1 MKKWLLLP
9 GLLAAGLLLRLPHP
23 ARDIAGLEPVRAVYL
38 YMEQGLT
45 TIETDTGT
53 IGSGADLES
62 AYAALKSNADR
73 EIFLD
78 TAQFLIL
85 DPHVPI
91 TEPIFEIFR
100 PDCKV
105 VITDARPDLKKSSDY
120 LSQHPPKQNLAQ
132 IRASKIQHSDLST
145 QHSAL
150 NPKGARHEE

>member
-38 YMEQGLT
+38 YMEQGRT

-53 IGSGADLES
+53 NGTGEDLES
-62 AYAALKSNADR
+62 AYAALRNNADR

-91 TEPIFEIFR
+91 TDDFYELLR
-100 PDCKV
+100 PSTRVAYSNEKPNLETV
-105 VITDARPDLKKSSDY
+105 SDY
-120 LSQHPPKQNLAQ
+120 LTIHPPDLTLAKL
-132 IRASKIQHSDLST
+132 RATNSAFCT
-145 QHSAL
+145 QHSAFD
-150 NPKGARHEE
+150 KGGL

>member
-1 MKKWLLLP
+1 MKKWLFLP
-9 GLLAAGLLLRLPHP
+9 GLLAAAVLLRLPHP
-23 ARDIAGLEPVRAVYL
+23 ARDIARLEPVRVVYL
-38 YMEQGLT
+38 YQNDGLT

-53 IGSGADLES
+53 TGSGEDLES
-62 AYAALKSNADR
+62 AYAALRNNADR

-105 VITDARPDLKKSSDY
+105 VITNTRPDLKKSPDY
-120 LSQHPPKQNLAQ
+120 LSQHPPRRTLAQ
-132 IRASKIQHSDLST
+132 IRAAKTQHLDLST
-145 QHSAL
+145 QH
-150 NPKGARHEE
+150 

>member
-38 YMEQGLT
+38 CQKDGLT

-85 DPHVPI
+85 DPYVPI
-91 TEPIFEIFR
+91 TEPIFDIFR

-145 QHSAL
+145 QH
-150 NPKGARHEE
+150 

>member
-1 MKKWLLLP
+1 MKKWLFLP

-23 ARDIAGLEPVRAVYL
+23 ARDIARLEPVRAVYL
-38 YMEQGLT
+38 YQKDGLT

-53 IGSGADLES
+53 TGSGEDLES
-62 AYAALKSNADR
+62 AYAALRNNADR

-105 VITDARPDLKKSSDY
+105 VITNTRPDLKKSPDY
-120 LSQHPPKQNLAQ
+120 LSQHPPRRTLAQ
-132 IRASKIQHSDLST
+132 IRAAKTQHSDLST

-150 NPKGARHEE
+150 NSKGARHEE